1 MFIEQHII
9 CLSFYRCVTEK
20 FNITN
25 SINNLTQNVIL
36 GGIFAIMI
44 LYLFLRNIRTTL
56 IIGTSIPI
64 SVIATFGLMYF
75 SGISLNLISLGGLA
89 LGVGMLVDN
98 SIVVLENIYRFR
110 VEGYSRT
117 EAAVKGTLEVAQAVV
132 ASTLTTI
139 AVFLPILF
147 VEDMMVSIYFGEM
160 ALAVVFSLMA
170 SLVVSL
176 TLIPMLSSQLLK
188 VENTDEKERKGIR
201 KGFKRIYDAFD
212 RAFGS
217 IEKAYKKLLTWSLA
231 HRKNTIL
238 LAVMVFLGSL
248 SSIFL
253 VGVELFPASDEGM
266 VNISVSLPRG
276 AEIHQIDEVLLEVE
290 ENIASIEEIDTVV
303 ASVGG
308 GGAMGAIISV
318 FTGGTQGSIMARL
331 SDQKERNRTTAEVA
345 DEIRGLVKDIP
356 GAEISVSTAGGF
368 AGIAG
373 APISIRI
380 KGDSL
385 EDLEKI
391 SQDFKRMIEAVE
403 GTKEITTSFSERMS
417 EVQVHINKYSAATYG
432 LTTSQVANSMRNA
445 VSGIIATRYKLDG
458 DEIDVVLK
466 AEDSITESLANLQ
479 QISIPTAAGDNIPLN
494 QVANV
499 SIERSPFQIDRSEP
513 QRAVTVT
520 GQIGNRDLKSIMRDI
535 DGALKEYPLPQGYTY
550 EIGG

>member
-1 MFIEQHII
+1 
-9 CLSFYRCVTEK
+9 
-20 FNITN
+20 
-25 SINNLTQNVIL
+25 
-36 GGIFAIMI
+36 MI